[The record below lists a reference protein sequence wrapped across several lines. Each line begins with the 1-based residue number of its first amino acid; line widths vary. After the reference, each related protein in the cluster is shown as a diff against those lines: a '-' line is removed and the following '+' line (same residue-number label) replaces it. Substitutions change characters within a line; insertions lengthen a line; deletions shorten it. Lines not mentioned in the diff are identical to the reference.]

1 MTISERLAAFTA
13 YLLLPIG
20 WLIVLLF
27 HRRSTAVVFHCK
39 QAVALVA
46 LVVVAFAAWVGIA
59 WILTWIPYGAI
70 VAVAL
75 FTLVMAVLIAAV
87 VIWLLGMRNALAGQ
101 MKPLPLVGGWVD
113 RFMP

>member
-1 MTISERLAAFTA
+1 MTTSERLAAFLA

-27 HRRSTAVVFHCK
+27 HRRSATAVFHCK

-46 LVVVAFAAWVGIA
+46 LVLVAFAAWTGVA

-75 FTLVMAVLIAAV
+75 FTLVMVVLIAAA
-87 VIWLLGMRNALAGQ
+87 VIWVIGMRNALTGRIA
-101 MKPLPLVGGWVD
+101 PLPIVGGWVN
-113 RFMP
+113 RFMS